1 MTKLIE
7 ALKRVNDQIDYEN
20 EQDLIEDGLFNS
32 FEIIEAISEIEE
44 AFGIEVPPK
53 EIKNENK
60 LFYSKKDK
68 KGSMKDVNIADYLIE
83 YDNNTGIIVLKA
95 GNAGGFNLIEL
106 MRQYM
111 PLHDINIKRL
121 KVKKDDSGK

>member
-53 EIKNENK
+53 EIKNEKN
-60 LFYSKKDK
+60 
-68 KGSMKDVNIADYLIE
+68 NIFSFFL
-83 YDNNTGIIVLKA
+83 
-95 GNAGGFNLIEL
+95 
-106 MRQYM
+106 
-111 PLHDINIKRL
+111 DI
-121 KVKKDDSGK
+121 

>member
-44 AFGIEVPPK
+44 AFEIEVPPK
-53 EIKNENK
+53 EIKNENFK
-60 LFYSKKDK
+60 SAK
-68 KGSMKDVNIADYLIE
+68 SIME
-83 YDNNTGIIVLKA
+83 
-95 GNAGGFNLIEL
+95 
-106 MRQYM
+106 M
-111 PLHDINIKRL
+111 INRIK
-121 KVKKDDSGK
+121 